1 MKNEK
6 RALKQL
12 VKTLD
17 QLQATSR
24 VFRELEEAAANEAGG
39 QSIARWQVLHTA
51 SSGKCTV
58 PDIARRLGLT
68 RQSVQRVAHALVN
81 DKLASLAPNPNRRNS
96 PYLQLTLLGSQTWAS
111 ITHSLE
117 QRLIK
122 SSVGVDRKKL
132 KSARRELRALQ
143 TAAEEATTSRG

>member
-1 MKNEK
+1 MLN
-6 RALKQL
+6 
-12 VKTLD
+12 
-17 QLQATSR
+17 S
-24 VFRELEEAAANEAGG
+24 
-39 QSIARWQVLHTA
+39 A
-51 SSGKCTV
+51 SSGKWTV

-68 RQSVQRVAHALVN
+68 RQSVQRGAHALVD

-111 ITHSLE
+111 IAHSLE

>member
-39 QSIARWQVLHTA
+39 GQGAA
-51 SSGKCTV
+51 G
-58 PDIARRLGLT
+58 G
-68 RQSVQRVAHALVN
+68 
-81 DKLASLAPNPNRRNS
+81 AP
-96 PYLQLTLLGSQTWAS
+96 Q
-111 ITHSLE
+111 
-117 QRLIK
+117 
-122 SSVGVDRKKL
+122 
-132 KSARRELRALQ
+132 
-143 TAAEEATTSRG
+143 ATG